1 MKAAV
6 MDVVI
11 EGRDDAEVFARAKR
25 AGFAGV
31 EVVVSRDDLA
41 GSPAGGR
48 LERLRRAKAAA
59 GLEIPALVLGEH
71 NEVGGIADTSPEAA
85 SRARADVQHAIGWAR
100 ELGTDVILIPFFMR
114 SELVSEADDDRAV
127 AAFRALCPEAAEQGV
142 SLCFEGSLPAER
154 IVSLASRVGSKA
166 FGCYFDLA
174 NPLAHKGLD
183 GPTEIR
189 ALGELI
195 MRVHVKDTRVRI
207 GDCRP
212 GTGRVDFAES
222 ALALS
227 EIGYDGWLTL
237 ETPPAPPPL
246 VSRDLSFTRSVFS
259 GLDRVPQWPRLGAF
273 STQFGEGEWELL
285 ADAFAGLGLESV
297 LLMGPLLDGCLGD
310 VGRAEAG
317 RARLE
322 ERGIGVAALGGYRNL
337 VASDPA
343 IRRKNIEHLRRCLE
357 IAPAFGSFVVA
368 TETGTLSPDG
378 DWTDTPKNST
388 EEAWRFLSDAL
399 ETLLPVAE
407 EQGVILAVETYVG
420 NVLKTQGQLTGLLGR
435 FPTQHLQ
442 VVCDPY
448 NYLSRGLI
456 PVQERA
462 TSELLDRFE
471 PRFVLAHLK
480 DVSPEGAHVA
490 TPEFG
495 TGAFSQRPYLE
506 FLRARRPDLDL
517 IAEHMPLEHVPAVRR
532 RLEEL
537 LTPVE
542 SREASSVS

>member
-1 MKAAV
+1 

-11 EGRDDAEVFARAKR
+11 GGRDDDEVFARAKR

-41 GSPAGGR
+41 GSSSGGR
-48 LERLRRAKAAA
+48 LERLRRAKQTA
-59 GLEIPALVLGEH
+59 GLAIPALVLGEH
-71 NEVGGIADTSPEAA
+71 NEVGGIADASSEAS
-85 SRARADVQHAIGWAR
+85 SRAHADVRHAIAWAR
-100 ELGTDVILIPFFMR
+100 ELGAEVILVPFFMR
-114 SELVSEADDDRAV
+114 AELVSDADDDRAV
-127 AAFRALCPEAAEQGV
+127 AAFQALCPEAAEQGV
-142 SLCFEGSLPAER
+142 NLCFEGSLAAER
-154 IVSLASRVGSKA
+154 IASLASRVDSDA

-195 MRVHVKDTRVRI
+195 TRVHVKDTRFRT

-246 VSRDLSFTRSVFS
+246 VSRDLSFTRSAFL
-259 GLDRVPQWPRLGAF
+259 GLDGAPHWPRFGAF
-273 STQFGEGEWELL
+273 STEFGEGEWERLT
-285 ADAFAGLGLESV
+285 AEFDRLGLESV

-310 VGRAEAG
+310 VSRAKAG

-322 ERGIGVAALGGYRNL
+322 ERGIGVPALGGYRNL
-337 VASDPA
+337 VAPDPA
-343 IRRKNIEHLRRCLE
+343 VRRANVEHVRRCLE
-357 IAPAFGSFVVA
+357 IAPAFGSHVVA
-368 TETGTLSPDG
+368 TETGTMSPHG
-378 DWTDTPKNST
+378 DWTDTPKNSSA
-388 EEAWRFLSDAL
+388 EVWKLLYDAL

-420 NVLKTQGQLTGLLGR
+420 NVLKTHGQLTGLLGR

-448 NYLSRGLI
+448 NYLSRGLM

-462 TSELLDRFE
+462 TSELLDQFE

-480 DVSPEGAHVA
+480 DVSPDGAQA
-490 TPEFG
+490 GTPEFG
-495 TGAFSQRPYLE
+495 TGAFSQRHYLE

-517 IAEHMPLEHVPAVRR
+517 ITEHMPLEHVPTVRR
-532 RLEEL
+532 RFQEL

-542 SREASSVS
+542 SRDASSVS

>member
-1 MKAAV
+1 

-11 EGRDDAEVFARAKR
+11 GGRDDDEVFARAKR

-41 GSPAGGR
+41 GSSSGGR
-48 LERLRRAKAAA
+48 LERLRRAKQTA
-59 GLEIPALVLGEH
+59 GLAIPALVLGEH
-71 NEVGGIADTSPEAA
+71 NEVGGIADASSEAS
-85 SRARADVQHAIGWAR
+85 SRAHADVRHAIAWAR
-100 ELGTDVILIPFFMR
+100 ELGAEVILVPFFMR
-114 SELVSEADDDRAV
+114 AELVSDADDDRAV
-127 AAFRALCPEAAEQGV
+127 AAFQALCPEAAEQGV
-142 SLCFEGSLPAER
+142 NLCFEGSLAAER
-154 IVSLASRVGSKA
+154 IASLASRVDSDA

-195 MRVHVKDTRVRI
+195 TRVHVKDTRFRT

-246 VSRDLSFTRSVFS
+246 VSRDLSFTRSAFL
-259 GLDRVPQWPRLGAF
+259 GLDGAPHWPRFGAF
-273 STQFGEGEWELL
+273 STEFGEGEWERLT
-285 ADAFAGLGLESV
+285 AEFDRLGLESV

-310 VGRAEAG
+310 VSRAKAG

-322 ERGIGVAALGGYRNL
+322 ERGIGVPALGGYRNL
-337 VASDPA
+337 VAPDPA
-343 IRRKNIEHLRRCLE
+343 VRRANVEHVRRCLE
-357 IAPAFGSFVVA
+357 IAPAFGSHVVA
-368 TETGTLSPDG
+368 TETGTMSPHG
-378 DWTDTPKNST
+378 DWTDTPKNSSA
-388 EEAWRFLSDAL
+388 EVWKLLYDAL

-448 NYLSRGLI
+448 NYLSRGLM

-462 TSELLDRFE
+462 TSELLDQFE

-480 DVSPEGAHVA
+480 DVSPDGAQA
-490 TPEFG
+490 GTPEFG
-495 TGAFSQRPYLE
+495 TGAFSQRHYLE

-517 IAEHMPLEHVPAVRR
+517 ITEHMPLEHVPTVRR
-532 RLEEL
+532 RFQEL

-542 SREASSVS
+542 SRDASSVS

>member
-1 MKAAV
+1 

-11 EGRDDAEVFARAKR
+11 GGRDDDEVFARAKR

-41 GSPAGGR
+41 GSSSGGR
-48 LERLRRAKAAA
+48 LERLRRAKQTA
-59 GLEIPALVLGEH
+59 GLAIPALVLGEH
-71 NEVGGIADTSPEAA
+71 NEVGGIADASSEAS
-85 SRARADVQHAIGWAR
+85 SRAHADVRHAIAWAR
-100 ELGTDVILIPFFMR
+100 ELGAEVILVPFFMR
-114 SELVSEADDDRAV
+114 AELVSDADDDRAV
-127 AAFRALCPEAAEQGV
+127 AAFQALCPEAAEQGV
-142 SLCFEGSLPAER
+142 NLCFEGSLAAER
-154 IVSLASRVGSKA
+154 IASLASRVDSDA

-195 MRVHVKDTRVRI
+195 TRVHVKDTRFRT

-246 VSRDLSFTRSVFS
+246 VSRDLSFTRSAFL
-259 GLDRVPQWPRLGAF
+259 GLDGAPHWPRFGAF
-273 STQFGEGEWELL
+273 STEFGEGEWERLT
-285 ADAFAGLGLESV
+285 AEFDRLGLESV

-310 VGRAEAG
+310 VSRAKAG

-322 ERGIGVAALGGYRNL
+322 ERGIGVPALGGYRNL
-337 VASDPA
+337 VAPDPA
-343 IRRKNIEHLRRCLE
+343 VRRANVEHVRRCLE
-357 IAPAFGSFVVA
+357 IAPAFGSHVVA
-368 TETGTLSPDG
+368 TETGTMSPHG
-378 DWTDTPKNST
+378 DWTDTPKNSSA
-388 EEAWRFLSDAL
+388 EVWKLLYDAL

-448 NYLSRGLI
+448 NYLSRRLM

-462 TSELLDRFE
+462 TSELLDQFE

-480 DVSPEGAHVA
+480 DVSPDGAQA
-490 TPEFG
+490 GTPEFG
-495 TGAFSQRPYLE
+495 TGAFSQRHYLE

-517 IAEHMPLEHVPAVRR
+517 ITEHMPLEHVPTVRR
-532 RLEEL
+532 RFQEL

-542 SREASSVS
+542 SRDASSVS

>member
-1 MKAAV
+1 

-11 EGRDDAEVFARAKR
+11 GGRDDDEVFARAKR

-41 GSPAGGR
+41 GSSSGGR
-48 LERLRRAKAAA
+48 LERLRRAKQTA
-59 GLEIPALVLGEH
+59 GLAIPALVLGEH
-71 NEVGGIADTSPEAA
+71 NELGGIADASSEAS
-85 SRARADVQHAIGWAR
+85 SRAHADVRHAIAWAR
-100 ELGTDVILIPFFMR
+100 ELGAEVILVPFFMR
-114 SELVSEADDDRAV
+114 AELVSDADDDRAV
-127 AAFRALCPEAAEQGV
+127 AAFQALCPEAAEQGV
-142 SLCFEGSLPAER
+142 NLCFEGSLAAER
-154 IVSLASRVGSKA
+154 IASLASRVDSDA

-195 MRVHVKDTRVRI
+195 TRVHVKDTRFRT

-246 VSRDLSFTRSVFS
+246 VSRDLSFTRSAFL
-259 GLDRVPQWPRLGAF
+259 GLDGAPHWPRFGAF
-273 STQFGEGEWELL
+273 STEFGEGEWERLT
-285 ADAFAGLGLESV
+285 AEFDRLGLESV

-310 VGRAEAG
+310 VSRAKAG

-322 ERGIGVAALGGYRNL
+322 ERGIGVPALGGYRNL
-337 VASDPA
+337 VAPDPA
-343 IRRKNIEHLRRCLE
+343 VRRANVEHVRRCLE
-357 IAPAFGSFVVA
+357 IAPAFGSHVVA
-368 TETGTLSPDG
+368 TETGTMSPHG
-378 DWTDTPKNST
+378 DWTNTPKNSSA
-388 EEAWRFLSDAL
+388 EVWKLLYDAL

-448 NYLSRGLI
+448 NYLSRGLM

-462 TSELLDRFE
+462 TSELLDQFE

-480 DVSPEGAHVA
+480 DVSPDGAQA
-490 TPEFG
+490 GTPEFG
-495 TGAFSQRPYLE
+495 TGAFSQRHYLE

-517 IAEHMPLEHVPAVRR
+517 ITEHMPLEHVPTVRR
-532 RLEEL
+532 RFQEL

-542 SREASSVS
+542 SRDASSVS

>member
-1 MKAAV
+1 

-11 EGRDDAEVFARAKR
+11 GGRDDQEVFARANQ

-31 EVVVSRDDLA
+31 EVVLSRDDLA
-41 GSPAGGR
+41 PAGGR
-48 LERLRRAKAAA
+48 LERLRRAKESV
-59 GLEIPALVLGEH
+59 GLEIPGLVLGEH
-71 NEVGGIADTSPEAA
+71 NDEGGIADASPEAS
-85 SRARADVQHAIGWAR
+85 SRAQADVRHAIAWAR
-100 ELGTDVILIPFFMR
+100 ELGTGVILIPFFER
-114 SELVSEADDDRAV
+114 AELVSVADDNRAV
-127 AAFRALCPEAAEQGV
+127 AAFRALCAEAAERGV
-142 SLCFEGSLPAER
+142 TLCFEGSLPAER

-189 ALGELI
+189 ALSELVT
-195 MRVHVKDTRVRI
+195 RVHVKDTRVRT

-259 GLDRVPQWPRLGAF
+259 GFDETAHWPRFGAF
-273 STQFGEGEWELL
+273 SSEFGGGEWERL
-285 ADAFAGLGLESV
+285 ADTFAELGLGAV
-297 LLMGPLLDGCLGD
+297 QLMGPLLDECLDD
-310 VGRAEAG
+310 VGRADSG

-322 ERGIGVAALGGYRNL
+322 ERGIGIPALGGYRNL
-337 VASDPA
+337 VAPDPDL
-343 IRRKNIEHLRRCLE
+343 RRANVEHVRRCLE
-357 IAPAFGSFVVA
+357 LAPALGSYIVA
-368 TETGTLSPDG
+368 TETGTMSSHG
-378 DWTDTPKNST
+378 DWTDTPKNSS
-388 EEAWRFLSDAL
+388 EEAWGLLYDAL

-407 EQGVILAVETYVG
+407 EQDVILAVETYVG
-420 NVLKTQGQLTGLLGR
+420 NVLKTQGQLAGLLGR

-448 NYLSRGLI
+448 NYLSSDLM
-456 PVQERA
+456 PVHERA

-480 DVSPEGAHVA
+480 DVSPDGAQA
-490 TPEFG
+490 GTPEFG
-495 TGAFSQRPYLE
+495 TGTFSQGSYLE
-506 FLRARRPDLDL
+506 FLRTRRPDLDL
-517 IAEHMPLEHVPAVRR
+517 ISEHMPLEHVAAVRR
-532 RLEEL
+532 RVEEQ

-542 SREASSVS
+542 SRKPSRVS